1 MVRVEEKEER
11 RGKRKRS
18 EGEGEDEREES
29 EFSSRSPRD
38 GSNYCREETR
48 GEKEGIRR
56 EREKGE
62 EKREKERFAEGE
74 FCEERENLPLSL
86 MRACVHEEENETR
99 RRWKGER

>member
-29 EFSSRSPRD
+29 EFSSRLPRD
-38 GSNYCREETR
+38 GSNFCCEETR
-48 GEKEGIRR
+48 QRKRGSG

-74 FCEERENLPLSL
+74 FCKERENLPLSL
-86 MRACVHEEENETR
+86 MRACVREEENETR
-99 RRWKGER
+99 R